1 MPRPAVGAAPALRFN
16 EHHRQIAAQMKITS
30 YNVNGIKARLPRLLE
45 YLAEQKPDI
54 VCLQELKSSDETFP
68 AAEIAAAGYGA
79 VWHGQKGFNG
89 VAVLAR
95 DAQPTETMRGL
106 AGEAEDEHSRYLEVQ
121 VRGLIVAS
129 IYLPNGNPQPGPKF
143 DYKLRWINRLSQR
156 AQDLLALEL
165 PVVLAGDYNVIPNDD
180 DVFSVAAMADDA
192 LMQPE
197 SRAGYRALLAQGWTD
212 ALRTRY
218 PTGGVWTFWDYQAG
232 AWQRDAGFRI
242 DHLLLSPQAADRLAG
257 AGVDKEYRGRE
268 KASDHA
274 PTWAILRD
282 A

>member
-1 MPRPAVGAAPALRFN
+1 
-16 EHHRQIAAQMKITS
+16 MKIVT

-45 YLAEQKPDI
+45 YLAEQQPDV

-68 AAEIAAAGYGA
+68 EAEVRDAGYGA

-95 DAQPTETMRGL
+95 GADPVERQRGL
-106 AGEAEDEHSRYLEVQ
+106 AGDSEDAHSRYLECDVA
-121 VRGLIVAS
+121 GLVVAS

-143 DYKLRWINRLSQR
+143 DYKLRWIERLAEHAR
-156 AQDLLALEL
+156 ALLAEEV
-165 PVVLAGDYNVIPNDD
+165 PTVLAGDYNVIPNDD
-180 DVFSVAAMADDA
+180 DTFSVRAMASDA

-212 ALRTRY
+212 ALRTRA
-218 PTGGVWTFWDYQAG
+218 PKGGVWTFWDYQAG

-242 DHLLLSPQAADRLAG
+242 DHLLLSPAVADRLGG

-274 PTWAILRD
+274 PTWVTLRG
-282 A
+282 